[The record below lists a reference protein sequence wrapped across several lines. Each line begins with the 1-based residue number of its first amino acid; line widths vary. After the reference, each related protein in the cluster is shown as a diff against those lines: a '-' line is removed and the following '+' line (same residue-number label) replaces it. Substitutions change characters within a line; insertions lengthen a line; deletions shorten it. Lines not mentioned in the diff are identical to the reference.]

1 MSERNNFFFAA
12 CRLPLRNYFFTNLLC
27 SSFRN
32 NIDNRLDQSLTYS
45 LSETMKNKFT
55 FTPFVLFFSSWI
67 FASNCGFALTPR
79 ITVKIPPQ
87 TQTEIFRLNLLLG
100 EVRELYGINLGGMNY
115 AHSLIGTQVGIIN
128 ISEESIGIL
137 FGLLNNS
144 GSYGTLK
151 IGFLNTNF
159 FLDRGMPPYENE
171 GKEKIVDDLALSI
184 GAVNLMSGRFNL
196 GLFNW
201 GAGLNVGIVNTNEG
215 RSVNF
220 GIVNIGTKLEVYPKE
235 KPAISFGI
243 VNTGTNR
250 NELQIGVL
258 NFCEKGLLPFMIG
271 INYCLKT
278 VSQTTEVKTET
289 IEPQPV
295 ETKVDVKVAPGEISS
310 K

>member
-1 MSERNNFFFAA
+1 MKIYRRFTYIHDFKESAA
-12 CRLPLRNYFFTNLLC
+12 LILLLIC
-27 SSFRN
+27 VAS
-32 NIDNRLDQSLTYS
+32 
-45 LSETMKNKFT
+45 
-55 FTPFVLFFSSWI
+55 
-67 FASNCGFALTPR
+67 SNCGFALTPR

-100 EVRELYGINLGGMNY
+100 EVGKLYGINLGGMNY
-115 AHSLIGTQVGIIN
+115 AHRLIGTQVGIVN

-159 FLDRGMPPYENE
+159 FLDRGMPQPHRSYENE
-171 GKEKIVDDLALSI
+171 EKEKIVDDLALSI

-201 GAGLNVGIVNTNEG
+201 GEGLNVGIVNTNEG

-220 GIVNIGTKLEVYPKE
+220 GIVNIGTKLEVRPKE
-235 KPAISFGI
+235 KSAISFGI

-289 IEPQPV
+289 IEPKPV
-295 ETKVDVKVAPGEISS
+295 ETKAEAKVAPGKNS
-310 K
+310 